1 MSQFFRSGA
10 APLPLSSMSTV
21 PAASPDP
28 AHRIVLA
35 SSSPSRLMVL
45 RSAGVEPVVS
55 PPEVDEDAILDE
67 LRATGADAGTVVTR
81 LAQAKAAAVTGAL
94 AREETGGG
102 TDGGDG
108 VTVVIACD
116 SMLLMG
122 GELSG
127 KPHTVEETV
136 RRWKAQRGRD
146 AELVTGHSITAV
158 LPGGDIRTA
167 TEAVSTVVRF
177 GEPSDADIVAYAESG
192 EPLGCAGA
200 FTLEAL
206 GGWFIDGIDGDPSS
220 VLGLSL
226 PLIRRTLAGWGLDV
240 SAFWNVAR

>member
-1 MSQFFRSGA
+1 
-10 APLPLSSMSTV
+10 MSTV
-21 PAASPDP
+21 PAN
-28 AHRIVLA
+28 RIVLA

-67 LRATGADAGTVVTR
+67 LAARGADAGTVVKQ
-81 LAQAKAAAVTGAL
+81 LAEAKAAAVAGTMAGDARTGA
-94 AREETGGG
+94 
-102 TDGGDG
+102 G

-127 KPHTVEETV
+127 KPHTVDETV
-136 RRWKAQRGRD
+136 RRWKSQRGRE
-146 AELVTGHSITAV
+146 AELVTGHSITAMR
-158 LPGGDIRTA
+158 PGGEVRTA

-226 PLIRRTLAGWGLDV
+226 PLIRRTLAEWGLDV
-240 SAFWNVAR
+240 SAFWNRVG

>member
-1 MSQFFRSGA
+1 
-10 APLPLSSMSTV
+10 MST
-21 PAASPDP
+21 AP

-55 PPEVDEDAILDE
+55 PPEVDEDAILGE
-67 LRATGADAGTVVTR
+67 LAAEGADAGTVVKR
-81 LAQAKAAAVTGAL
+81 LAEAKAAAVAGTVADSMAGDAASGA
-94 AREETGGG
+94 G
-102 TDGGDG
+102 T
-108 VTVVIACD
+108 TVVIACD

-127 KPHTVEETV
+127 KPHTIDETV
-136 RRWKAQRGRD
+136 RRWKSQRGREG
-146 AELVTGHSITAV
+146 ELVTGHSITAL
-158 LPGGDIRTA
+158 LPGGGTRSA

-177 GEPSDADIVAYAESG
+177 GEPSDADIAAYAESG

-240 SAFWNVAR
+240 SAFWNRPGRAQA

>member
-1 MSQFFRSGA
+1 
-10 APLPLSSMSTV
+10 MSTV
-21 PAASPDP
+21 PAANPRP
-28 AHRIVLA
+28 AHRVVLA

-45 RSAGVEPVVS
+45 RSAGVDPVVS
-55 PPEVDEDAILDE
+55 PPEVDEDAILE
-67 LRATGADAGTVVTR
+67 TLAAEGAEAGTVVKR
-81 LAQAKAAAVTGAL
+81 LAEAKAAAVTGAL
-94 AREETGGG
+94 AREGA
-102 TDGGDG
+102 DAG

-116 SMLLMG
+116 SMLLMDG
-122 GELSG
+122 QLSG
-127 KPHTVEETV
+127 KPHTVDETV
-136 RRWKAQRGRD
+136 RRWRAQRGRD
-146 AELVTGHSITAV
+146 AELVTGHSITAT
-158 LPGGDIRTA
+158 LPGGEVRTA

-240 SAFWNVAR
+240 SDFWNRERRTPGA

>member
-1 MSQFFRSGA
+1 M
-10 APLPLSSMSTV
+10 APMN
-21 PAASPDP
+21 
-28 AHRIVLA
+28 RIVLA

-45 RSAGVEPVVS
+45 RNAGVEPVVS
-55 PPEVDEDAILDE
+55 PPEVDEDAIVAE
-67 LRATGADAGTVVTR
+67 LLRTSPQASPGDIVCALAEAKAADVVARTGRGADAATENVT
-81 LAQAKAAAVTGAL
+81 AGS
-94 AREETGGG
+94 
-102 TDGGDG
+102 

-116 SMLLMG
+116 SMLLLD

-127 KPHTVEETV
+127 KPHTVDETV
-136 RRWKAQRGRD
+136 RRWRAQRGRA

-158 LPGGDIRTA
+158 LPDDDTRTA
-167 TEAVSTVVRF
+167 TEQVSTVVRF
-177 GEPSDADIVAYAESG
+177 GEPSDADIRAYAESG

-226 PLIRRTLAGWGLDV
+226 PLIRRTLAEWGLDV
-240 SAFWNVAR
+240 SEFWTRH

>member
-1 MSQFFRSGA
+1 
-10 APLPLSSMSTV
+10 MSTEH
-21 PAASPDP
+21 

-45 RSAGVEPVVS
+45 RSAGVEPEVS

-67 LRATGADAGTVVTR
+67 LAARGADAGTVVKA
-81 LAQAKAAAVTGAL
+81 LAEAKAAAVAGDLSPAPGTGA
-94 AREETGGG
+94 
-102 TDGGDG
+102 
-108 VTVVIACD
+108 TVVIACD

-127 KPHTVEETV
+127 KPHTVDETV
-136 RRWKAQRGRD
+136 RRWRAQRGRN

-158 LPGGDIRTA
+158 LPDGSVRSA

-177 GEPSDADIVAYAESG
+177 GEPSDADIAAYAESG

-240 SAFWNVAR
+240 SAFWNRPSGAA

>member
-1 MSQFFRSGA
+1 
-10 APLPLSSMSTV
+10 MSTV
-21 PAASPDP
+21 PAN
-28 AHRIVLA
+28 RIVLA

-67 LRATGADAGTVVTR
+67 LAARGADAGTVVKQ
-81 LAQAKAAAVTGAL
+81 LAEAKAAAVAGAMAGD
-94 AREETGGG
+94 ARTWA
-102 TDGGDG
+102 G

-127 KPHTVEETV
+127 KPHTVDETV
-136 RRWKAQRGRD
+136 RRWKSQRGRE
-146 AELVTGHSITAV
+146 AELVTGHSITAM
-158 LPGGDIRTA
+158 LPGGEVRTA

-226 PLIRRTLAGWGLDV
+226 PLIRRTLAEWGLDV
-240 SAFWNVAR
+240 SAFWNRVG